1 MLKAIT
7 LLRPSLSTSQ
17 PPSKPNTPPHS
28 ADIQRSRPTQ
38 SVTMG
43 LFNGIF
49 NSSAIAG
56 AATSG
61 VINNSY
67 VSKRKPMLA
76 MVSTSQAVRESL
88 DGRDSGGF
96 MSGYMTAPRAGAQA
110 FYTHSYEIR
119 FPVRFSC
126 SYSYSYTPLA
136 SRPNHNPRGSLSSIL
151 I

>member
-28 ADIQRSRPTQ
+28 ADTQRSRPTQ

-56 AATSG
+56 AATNG
-61 VINNSY
+61 VISNSY
-67 VSKRKPMLA
+67 VSKRKPMLP
-76 MVSTSQAVRESL
+76 MVRTSQAVRESL
-88 DGRDSGGF
+88 DGGDSGGF
-96 MSGYMTAPRAGAQA
+96 MSGYMTTACAGAQA
-110 FYTHSYEIR
+110 FYTHSYQ
-119 FPVRFSC
+119 
-126 SYSYSYTPLA
+126 
-136 SRPNHNPRGSLSSIL
+136 SRWR
-151 I
+151 

>member
-1 MLKAIT
+1 MLMAIT

-28 ADIQRSRPTQ
+28 ADIQRRRPTQ

-61 VINNSY
+61 VISNSY
-67 VSKRKPMLA
+67 VSNRKPILA
-76 MVSTSQAVRESL
+76 MVTTSQAVTESL
-88 DGRDSGGF
+88 GGFDSGGF
-96 MSGYMTAPRAGAQA
+96 MAGYMTTPCAGAQA
-110 FYTHSYEIR
+110 FYTY
-119 FPVRFSC
+119 P
-126 SYSYSYTPLA
+126 Y
-136 SRPNHNPRGSLSSIL
+136 
-151 I
+151 